1 MGTMKE
7 IKTLVVDDEVAENIK
22 DNLEDFLFHDAR
34 PLIETAN
41 TCKEAIDKIKKIKKK
56 KQFYEVLIVDM
67 KMDGADEKGLE
78 ILEFPLPSLK
88 IVLTA
93 LSSIE
98 NCIKSLKAGAF
109 DYIDKNSLQYDPY
122 ERLKKAMREGLASR
136 LPEPMNPFLEWEKK
150 NLSQLMR
157 DYGGKFIAVMAE
169 EVVDSDKNQEA
180 LKKRLKENYPFFR
193 AKITEIPKKQNL
205 CQGDIEND

>member
-1 MGTMKE
+1 MGTKKE
-7 IKTLVVDDEVAENIK
+7 IKTLVVDDEVATNIK

-34 PLIETAN
+34 PVIETAG
-41 TCKEAIDKIKKIKKK
+41 TCQEAIDKIKKLKNE

-67 KMDGADEKGLE
+67 KMDDSEEKGLE
-78 ILEFPLPSLK
+78 ILALPLPSLK

-122 ERLKKAMREGLASR
+122 ERLKKAMREGLTSR
-136 LPEPMNPFLEWEKK
+136 LLEPENPFLEWEKK
-150 NLSQLMR
+150 NLSQLIKK
-157 DYGGKFIAVMAE
+157 YGGKFIAVLAE
-169 EVVDSDKNQEA
+169 EVVDADENQQA
-180 LKKRLKENYPFFR
+180 LKERLKENYPFFK
-193 AKITEIPKKQNL
+193 AKILEIPIKSKN
-205 CQGDIEND
+205 